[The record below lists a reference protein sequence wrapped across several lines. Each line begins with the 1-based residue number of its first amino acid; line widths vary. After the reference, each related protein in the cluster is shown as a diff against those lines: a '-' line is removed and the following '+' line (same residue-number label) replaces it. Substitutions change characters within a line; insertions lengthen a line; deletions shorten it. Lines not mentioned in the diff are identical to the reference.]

1 MASDQGDESRKRESR
16 RSRTDEDDDLSGAP
30 SVTET
35 IKKIVTAGVSAAFM
49 TEESIRSFVS
59 ELKLPKETLNLLLQS
74 AAKSKEELMNRV
86 SREIIGIISKIDFVK
101 EASRFVEEHKFRVSA
116 EIEVIRKDDGHS
128 VGKVASTGPTDAS
141 VEVKVQ
147 QAPKT
152 SRS

>member
-1 MASDQGDESRKRESR
+1 MANDQSDESRKRESR
-16 RSRTDEDDDLSGAP
+16 RNRTDEDDDLGGTP
-30 SVTET
+30 SVTDT

-86 SREIIGIISKIDFVK
+86 SREIIGIISKIDFVN

-116 EIEVIRKDDGHS
+116 EIEVIRKDNGLS
-128 VGKVASTGPTDAS
+128 VGKVASTGAADAS

-147 QAPKT
+147 SSKGT
-152 SRS
+152 RS